1 MSNGNDQLQTQKH
14 LDTLNDALQSGTFL
28 QVRRLIK
35 SLNSADLAHLLESSP
50 PRTRQVLWTLVDKD
64 NDGDVLQWL
73 SSEVQAQL
81 LSGLNAEEVVALT
94 EGFDTDDIVDILQ
107 HLPDRVTQEVLQS
120 MDIQDRQR
128 VEQVLT
134 YDEDTAGGLMN
145 TDTITVRPSHTL
157 DVVLRYLRRHD
168 FLPDM
173 TDNLIVVNRQD
184 KYLGLLP
191 LAKLLVSDP
200 NMTVREIMTSD
211 INPIPVTMSD
221 TEVAM
226 LFERNDWI
234 SAPVVSD
241 DNRLLG
247 RITIDDV
254 IDVIRED
261 SDHSLMSM
269 AGLDEEEDTFAP
281 VMKATPRRAIWLT
294 INLATAFIAAA
305 VINLFDDTLE
315 HLVALAVLMPVVA
328 SMGGVAGSQTL
339 TVVIR
344 GIALGQI
351 GRSNTGWLLN
361 RELILSLINGLLMS
375 IIASTVCWL
384 WFDDPW
390 IGAII
395 AAALIIN
402 LLAAAFAGVTLPIVL
417 KSLKIDPALAGS
429 VALTTVTDAVGFL
442 SFLGLATLYYLR

>member
-1 MSNGNDQLQTQKH
+1 M
-14 LDTLNDALQSGTFL
+14 QSGTFL

-50 PRTRQVLWTLVDKD
+50 PRTRQVLWTLVDKE
-64 NDGDVLQWL
+64 NDGEVLQWL
-73 SSEVQAQL
+73 SSDVQSQL
-81 LSGLNAEEVVALT
+81 LSGMYAEEVVALT
-94 EGFDTDDIVDILQ
+94 EGLETDDIVDILQ

-120 MDIQDRQR
+120 MSIQDRQR
-128 VEQVLT
+128 VEQVLS

-168 FLPDM
+168 EIPDM
-173 TDNLIVVNRQD
+173 TDSLIVVNRQD

-191 LAKLLVSDP
+191 LNVILVSDP
-200 NMTVREIMTSD
+200 NMTVREVMSSD
-211 INPIPVTMSD
+211 TAPIPVGMSD
-221 TEVAM
+221 TEVAL

-234 SAPVVSD
+234 SAPVVGE

-247 RITIDDV
+247 RITVDDV

-269 AGLDEEEDTFAP
+269 AGLGEEEDTFAP
-281 VMKATPRRAIWLT
+281 VIKASPRRAIWLT

-339 TVVIR
+339 TVVVR

-351 GRSNTGWLLN
+351 GRSNTSWLLN
-361 RELILSLINGLLMS
+361 RELILALINGVLMS
-375 IIASTVCWL
+375 LIASGVCWL

>member
-35 SLNSADLAHLLESSP
+35 SLNAADLAHLLESSP

-81 LSGLNAEEVVALT
+81 LRGLNAEEVVALT

-200 NMTVREIMTSD
+200 NMTVREIMTSEV
-211 INPIPVTMSD
+211 NPIPVQMSD

-281 VMKATPRRAIWLT
+281 VRTATPRRAIWLT

-339 TVVIR
+339 TVVVR
-344 GIALGQI
+344 GMALGQI
-351 GRSNTGWLLN
+351 GRSNTAWLLN

-375 IIASTVCWL
+375 VIAGTVCWL
-384 WFDDPW
+384 WFGDPW
-390 IGAII
+390 IGGII

-402 LLAAAFAGVTLPIVL
+402 LLAAAFAGVTLPILL
-417 KSLKIDPALAGS
+417 KSMKIDPALAGS

>member
-1 MSNGNDQLQTQKH
+1 MSNSNEQLQTQKH
-14 LDTLNDALQSGTFL
+14 LDTLNEALQSGTFL

-50 PRTRQVLWTLVDKD
+50 PRTRQVLWTLVDKES
-64 NDGDVLQWL
+64 DGEVLQWL
-73 SSEVQAQL
+73 SSDIQAQL
-81 LSGLNAEEVVALT
+81 LSGMNAEEVVALT
-94 EGFDTDDIVDILQ
+94 EGLDTDDIVDILQ

-120 MDIQDRQR
+120 MSIQDRQR
-128 VEQVLT
+128 VEQVLS

-168 FLPDM
+168 EIPDM
-173 TDNLIVVNRQD
+173 TDSLIVVNRQD

-191 LAKLLVSDP
+191 LNVILVSDP
-200 NMTVREIMTSD
+200 NMTVREVMSSD
-211 INPIPVTMSD
+211 SMPIPVGMSD
-221 TEVAM
+221 TEVAL

-234 SAPVVSD
+234 SAPVVGE

-247 RITIDDV
+247 RITVDDV

-269 AGLDEEEDTFAP
+269 AGLGEEEDTFAP
-281 VMKATPRRAIWLT
+281 VIKASPRRAIWLT

-339 TVVIR
+339 TVVVR

-351 GRSNTGWLLN
+351 GRSNTSWLLN
-361 RELILSLINGLLMS
+361 RELILALINGVLMS
-375 IIASTVCWL
+375 LIASGVCWL

>member
-81 LSGLNAEEVVALT
+81 LRGLNAEEVVALT

-200 NMTVREIMTSD
+200 NMTVREIMTSEV
-211 INPIPVTMSD
+211 NPIPVQMSD

-234 SAPVVSD
+234 SAPVVSE

-281 VMKATPRRAIWLT
+281 VRTATPRRAIWLT

-339 TVVIR
+339 TVVVR
-344 GIALGQI
+344 GMALGQI
-351 GRSNTGWLLN
+351 GRSNTAWLLN
-361 RELILSLINGLLMS
+361 RELILSVINGLLMS
-375 IIASTVCWL
+375 IIAATVCWL
-384 WFDDPW
+384 WFGDPW
-390 IGAII
+390 IGGII
-395 AAALIIN
+395 AAALLIN
-402 LLAAAFAGVTLPIVL
+402 LLAAAFAGVTLPILL
-417 KSLKIDPALAGS
+417 KSMKIDPALAGS

>member
-1 MSNGNDQLQTQKH
+1 MSTGNDQLQTQKH

-81 LSGLNAEEVVALT
+81 LRGLNAEEVVALT

-107 HLPDRVTQEVLQS
+107 HLPDRVTQEVLMS

-157 DVVLRYLRRHD
+157 DVVLRYLRRHEL
-168 FLPDM
+168 LPDM

-211 INPIPVTMSD
+211 INPIPVNLPD

-234 SAPVVSD
+234 SAAVVSE

-261 SDHSLMSM
+261 SDHSLM
-269 AGLDEEEDTFAP
+269 
-281 VMKATPRRAIWLT
+281 
-294 INLATAFIAAA
+294 
-305 VINLFDDTLE
+305 
-315 HLVALAVLMPVVA
+315 
-328 SMGGVAGSQTL
+328 
-339 TVVIR
+339 
-344 GIALGQI
+344 
-351 GRSNTGWLLN
+351 
-361 RELILSLINGLLMS
+361 
-375 IIASTVCWL
+375 
-384 WFDDPW
+384 
-390 IGAII
+390 
-395 AAALIIN
+395 
-402 LLAAAFAGVTLPIVL
+402 
-417 KSLKIDPALAGS
+417 
-429 VALTTVTDAVGFL
+429 
-442 SFLGLATLYYLR
+442 

>member
-211 INPIPVTMSD
+211 VNPIPVNMSD

-281 VMKATPRRAIWLT
+281 VLKASPRRAIWLT

-375 IIASTVCWL
+375 LIAATVCWL

-395 AAALIIN
+395 AAALVIN